1 MNFFFKL
8 VGKRLFTGSFDST
21 LKVWDA
27 SELFC
32 ERNGNKDKKPKSI
45 DTDEFETSQKFTV
58 ENEKSFRAHS
68 SVNDKMDESNIDD
81 IDEPVIRYEV
91 KQHA

>member
-1 MNFFFKL
+1 M
-8 VGKRLFTGSFDST
+8 FTGSFDST

-32 ERNGNKDKKPKSI
+32 ERHGNKEKKPKSI
-45 DTDEFETSQKFTV
+45 ETDEYETSQKFTV
-58 ENEKSFRAHS
+58 ENEKSFRTHS
-68 SVNDKMDESNIDD
+68 SVNENKMAESNIDD

-91 KQHA
+91 KQNA